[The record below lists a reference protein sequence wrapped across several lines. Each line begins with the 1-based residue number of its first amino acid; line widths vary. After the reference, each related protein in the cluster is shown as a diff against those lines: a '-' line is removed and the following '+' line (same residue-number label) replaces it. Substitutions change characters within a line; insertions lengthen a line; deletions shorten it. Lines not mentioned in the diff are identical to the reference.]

1 MSVSVISNC
10 GAPVII
16 DTSSSTDPY
25 TLPNATRTTLGGVKV
40 GDNLSVA
47 SGVLSV
53 PQAAY
58 QSKGVVSQAAPVE
71 DVETIPVT
79 DIQSAQ
85 DAIAAMGTTLSEL
98 IQALRASGV
107 LGVQS

>member
-16 DTSSSTDPY
+16 DTTGSSEQY
-25 TLPNATRTTLGGVKV
+25 TLTEATSTTLGGVKV

-53 PQAAY
+53 QKAAY
-58 QSKGVVSQAAPVE
+58 QSYGVVSQAAPVA
-71 DVETIPVT
+71 DVETIAVT
-79 DIQSAQ
+79 DIESAQ
-85 DAIAAMGTTLSEL
+85 SAIAAMGTTLSEL
-98 IQALRASGV
+98 MQALRTAGV
-107 LGVQS
+107 LAVQD

>member
-25 TLPNATRTTLGGVKV
+25 TLPKATKTTLGGVKV

-58 QSKGVVSQAAPVE
+58 QAKGVVSQAAPVD

-85 DAIAAMGTTLSEL
+85 DAIAAMGTTLAEL
-98 IQALRASGV
+98 MQALRASGV
-107 LGVQS
+107 LGVQD